1 MKAISLYLLCALLA
15 CLLVS
20 SCTSMNDYHDEY
32 LKRGETLYVGK
43 VDSARIYPG
52 KGRLVIH
59 YWNSDPKA
67 KKLIVYWK
75 SRTDSMLLDIPEK
88 PVGQAVEIV
97 IPGLEENNYLIEM
110 ITLNAEMKNPSIVFQ
125 TGGRVYGDKFQA
137 SLSDRQVKTA
147 VFLPTGEAEIRW
159 LGAVEKA
166 IGTELVY
173 TDKTGQEVSKF
184 VPISELITSLPDLGG
199 NLSYRTVFVPEALA
213 IDTFYRDY
221 QTVSLGTI
229 KELDKT
235 KYAKWNP
242 AGIPYMDAG
251 TAYQISRLWDKNN
264 ATWYIQTLAARL
276 NPAQPHSFTFDLGQT
291 VKLNRFK
298 QWQRLG
304 DGVVYEIQNVRKF
317 EVWGSPTPNV
327 NASFEGW
334 TKLGEFESVKP
345 SGAPWQSNTDADK
358 AFAAAGE
365 TFIVSPSA
373 PAVRYIRYVV
383 KETWST
389 GQSSTDKA
397 VTIGE
402 VSFFEIK

>member
-1 MKAISLYLLCALLA
+1 MKAISLYLLC
-15 CLLVS
+15 CLLSGLLIS
-20 SCTSMNDYHDEY
+20 SCTGMNDYHDEY

-52 KGRLVIH
+52 LGRLVIQ

-67 KKLIVYWK
+67 KKLKVYWK

-88 PVGQAVEIV
+88 PASQAVEIV
-97 IPGLEENNYLIEM
+97 IPNLEENNYLIEM
-110 ITLNAEMKNPSIVFQ
+110 VTMNAEMKNPSIVFQ
-125 TGGRVYGDKFQA
+125 AGGRVYGDKFQA
-137 SLSDRQVKTA
+137 SLSDRQIRTA
-147 VFLPTGEAEIRW
+147 VFMPTGEAEIRW

-166 IGTELVY
+166 IGTELSY
-173 TDKTGQEVSKF
+173 TDKTGKEVNKF
-184 VPISELITSLPDLGG
+184 VPIGEQITTLADLAG
-199 NLSYRTVFVPEALA
+199 NLRYRTLFVPEAMA
-213 IDTFYRDY
+213 VDTFYRDF
-221 QTVSLGTI
+221 QAVSFGTI

-242 AGIPYMDAG
+242 PGIPYMDAG
-251 TAYQISRLWDKNN
+251 TTFQINRLWDKNTG
-264 ATWYIQTLAARL
+264 TWYVQSLANRL
-276 NPAQPHSFTFDLGQT
+276 VPGQPHSFTFDLGQT

-304 DGVVYEIQNVRKF
+304 DGVVYEIQNLRKF
-317 EVWGSPTPNV
+317 EVWGSATPNV
-327 NASFEGW
+327 DARFDGW
-334 TKLGEFESVKP
+334 VKLGDFESIKP
-345 SGAPWQSNTDADK
+345 SGAPWQSNTEADK

-365 TFIVSPSA
+365 TFIVSSTA

-397 VTIGE
+397 VSIGE